1 MGMDIEVV
9 AKITYT
15 VHLTDEDM
23 VKVKKFL
30 DENKD
35 ELPSFEDEEN
45 ICYAVSKLYEM
56 GEISLY
62 DDGKATES
70 YFSTEEFSWSEFED
84 KSPKEILEGVN
95 CNESV

>member
-1 MGMDIEVV
+1 MGMDIGVV

-23 VKVKKFL
+23 IKVKKYL

-45 ICYAVSKLYEM
+45 ICYAVSRLYEM

-70 YFSTEEFSWSEFED
+70 DFSTEEFSWSEFED
-84 KSPKEILEGVN
+84 RSPKEILERVK
-95 CNESV
+95 